1 MKKGILMLGLF
12 GFVILSIGCATM
24 PGSELL
30 VSKGNE
36 DKMVTSSAQF
46 DDMAGNSSK
55 YQDRIVMLA
64 GAIMNIDQTDEGY
77 LVLAKWLPYPKM
89 RPEEGP
95 LASKSDGDRHFLIRF
110 VGKRKKEFYSIHGNK
125 FLLEGMV
132 AGTKQGV
139 VNLFGP
145 KEDLLFV
152 KAKCVHV
159 WETGEAEVSSGQGDS
174 EYSPVRS
181 RTLCAD

>member
-1 MKKGILMLGLF
+1 MKKGILILGLF
-12 GFVILSIGCATM
+12 GFVILSIGCATT

-64 GAIMNIDQTDEGY
+64 GAIMNIEQTDEGY
-77 LVLAKWLPYPKM
+77 LVLAKWLPYPKI

-95 LASKSDGDRHFLIRF
+95 RASKLDGDRHFLIRF
-110 VGKRKKEFYSIHGNK
+110 VGKREKEFYSIHGNK
-125 FLLEGMV
+125 FLLEGTV
-132 AGTKQGV
+132 KGTKQGV

-145 KEDLLFV
+145 KMDLLFV
-152 KAKCVHV
+152 NAKCVHV
-159 WETGEAEVSSGQGDS
+159 WETGEDEVSSGQGDS
-174 EYSPVRS
+174 EYSPVRA
-181 RTLCAD
+181 RTLCVD